1 MGQNLTLKKVLR
13 EIKTYGIISVGLII
27 YSFAFTTMLL
37 PAGIVSGGAG
47 GLGMLLYYA
56 FGEHLTLGVYYFIVN
71 AVFIFFGVI
80 IIGPKFGIKTIYAI
94 LFNTM
99 ALSLMQLYIPPDILG
114 MNPETDKL
122 LLAILG
128 GVSAGVGIAF
138 CFTQGGSSGG
148 TDIIAMIINKYR
160 NISLGKIIMMCDVLI
175 ITSSYFV
182 FGEIKPIIYG
192 FVTMGMV
199 GYTIDLV
206 LSGSK
211 QSAQIMIFSN
221 KYDEIGHKI
230 IHEAHRGVS
239 YLNGEGGF
247 SGQPQK
253 VVVVVCRKS
262 EQSEIYRIIK
272 EVDPNAFIT
281 VGSVMGVFGK
291 GFDSLR
297 DTKNKK

>member
-148 TDIIAMIINKYR
+148 TDIIAMI
-160 NISLGKIIMMCDVLI
+160 
-175 ITSSYFV
+175 
-182 FGEIKPIIYG
+182 
-192 FVTMGMV
+192 
-199 GYTIDLV
+199 
-206 LSGSK
+206 
-211 QSAQIMIFSN
+211 
-221 KYDEIGHKI
+221 
-230 IHEAHRGVS
+230 
-239 YLNGEGGF
+239 
-247 SGQPQK
+247 
-253 VVVVVCRKS
+253 
-262 EQSEIYRIIK
+262 
-272 EVDPNAFIT
+272 
-281 VGSVMGVFGK
+281 
-291 GFDSLR
+291 
-297 DTKNKK
+297 